1 MIIRLAISDDIPHLA
16 AIERAAET
24 LFPDGLLPQQ
34 GQIQSELAL
43 QTAEA
48 ANLLFVAEVDQAVV
62 GFAVTRRLGAYLHLD
77 ELSVHPDFGRRG
89 IGRSL
94 VSTVKKR
101 AYERGLP
108 GVTLTTF
115 DHIAWNRPFYESCGF
130 TTLADSDLTSELTQ
144 ILQQERI
151 NGYTHRVAM
160 LSAGA

>member
-1 MIIRLAISDDIPHLA
+1 MIIRLGIPSDIPHLA
-16 AIERAAET
+16 SIERAAEL

-34 GQIQSELAL
+34 NQVQSQLAL

-48 ANLLFVAEVDQAVV
+48 ANLLFVAEVDRAVV

-77 ELSVHPDFGRRG
+77 EMSVHPDFGRRG

-101 AYERGLP
+101 AHQRGLP

-130 TTLADSDLTSELTQ
+130 MKLADTQLTSELEQ
-144 ILQQERI
+144 LLHQELLD
-151 NGYTHRVAM
+151 GFTHRVAM
-160 LSAGA
+160 RSDTI